1 MKLNNDAMSVQ
12 PCPVHGRKPELY
24 KLTLYATPAPAYVL
38 RCPVVGCV
46 CEADPA
52 PTRELAMEEW
62 DAMSYGLSGREPTA
76 EFPALEFF
84 SGDDDQADPYEP
96 ENDDE

>member
-24 KLTLYATPAPAYVL
+24 RITLVAPRYRL
-38 RCPVVGCV
+38 LCPVPGCD
-46 CEADPA
+46 CYSEWA
-52 PTRELAMEEW
+52 PTRDLAMEEW
-62 DAMSYGLSGREPTA
+62 DAMAYGLSGREPTA

-84 SGDDDQADPYEP
+84 SGEDDAADPYEP

>member
-12 PCPVHGRKPELY
+12 PCPVHGRKPELHSADIGTTRY
-24 KLTLYATPAPAYVL
+24 MLA
-38 RCPVVGCV
+38 CPVPGCE
-46 CEADPA
+46 CYGEWA
-52 PTRELAMEEW
+52 PTRDLAMEEW
-62 DAMSYGLSGREPTA
+62 DAMAYGLSGREPTA